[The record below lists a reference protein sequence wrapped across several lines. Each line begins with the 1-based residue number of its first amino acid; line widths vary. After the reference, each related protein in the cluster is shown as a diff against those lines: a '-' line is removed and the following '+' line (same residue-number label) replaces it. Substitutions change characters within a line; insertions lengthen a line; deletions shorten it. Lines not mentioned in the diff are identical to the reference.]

1 MSKTVNGNQRSRSL
15 TIKQWNVPRYGTV
28 VPRSSVC
35 EYRSCSSVVPLRTPL
50 RARYGRYDITR
61 RKTNQTIDGRFSC
74 TRRGHSKIS
83 AVITFLQANWLC
95 ARTSTFYCAKEI
107 RGVSVAYIVSLYTL
121 QPTLSIV

>member
-1 MSKTVNGNQRSRSL
+1 M
-15 TIKQWNVPRYGTV
+15 
-28 VPRSSVC
+28 VPRSCVY
-35 EYRSCSSVVPLRTPL
+35 EYRSCSGAVPLRTPL

-95 ARTSTFYCAKEI
+95 ARTFYCAKEI